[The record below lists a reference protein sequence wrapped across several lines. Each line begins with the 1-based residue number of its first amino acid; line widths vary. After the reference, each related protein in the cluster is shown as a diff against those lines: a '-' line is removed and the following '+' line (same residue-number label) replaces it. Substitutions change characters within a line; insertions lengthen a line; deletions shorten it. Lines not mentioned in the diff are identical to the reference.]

1 MGQFINSDCN
11 TWKAS
16 RPSPHCY
23 FMAAHKSRP
32 SSTTVAATTAIKIN
46 TAVTNA
52 VVAALM
58 LFVERGAFRTQSSKS
73 NCEDELSVVNRQHKS
88 FLYSEQ

>member
-23 FMAAHKSRP
+23 FMTAHKSRP

-46 TAVTNA
+46 TAVADA
-52 VVAALM
+52 VVAAHL
-58 LFVERGAFRTQSSKS
+58 LFEEREAFRMKSSKS
-73 NCEDELSVVNRQHKS
+73 HCDNMCYNMLCYTERI
-88 FLYSEQ
+88 

>member
-1 MGQFINSDCN
+1 MGQFIISDCN

-46 TAVTNA
+46 SAVANTV
-52 VVAALM
+52 VVACL
-58 LFVERGAFRTQSSKS
+58 LLEEREASGPKEESQILTIY
-73 NCEDELSVVNRQHKS
+73 VI
-88 FLYSEQ
+88 Y

>member
-23 FMAAHKSRP
+23 FMAAHKSRS
-32 SSTTVAATTAIKIN
+32 SSTTVAVTTAIKIN
-46 TAVTNA
+46 TAVANP
-52 VVAALM
+52 VATVC
-58 LFVERGAFRTQSSKS
+58 LFF
-73 NCEDELSVVNRQHKS
+73 
-88 FLYSEQ
+88 

>member
-23 FMAAHKSRP
+23 FIAGHKSRP
-32 SSTTVAATTAIKIN
+32 SSTTVTATTAIKIN
-46 TAVTNA
+46 TAVTNT
-52 VVAALM
+52 VVVSCLLLEEMEPSGPKEARLQQY
-58 LFVERGAFRTQSSKS
+58 VIYWRDIRGF
-73 NCEDELSVVNRQHKS
+73 
-88 FLYSEQ
+88 

>member
-16 RPSPHCY
+16 RPSLHCY

-32 SSTTVAATTAIKIN
+32 SSTTVAAATAIKIN
-46 TAVTNA
+46 TAVANT
-52 VVAALM
+52 VVAAQS
-58 LFVERGAFRTQSSKS
+58 LF
-73 NCEDELSVVNRQHKS
+73 
-88 FLYSEQ
+88 

>member
-23 FMAAHKSRP
+23 FMAAHKRRP
-32 SSTTVAATTAIKIN
+32 SCTTVAATTAIKIN
-46 TAVTNA
+46 TAVANA
-52 VVAALM
+52 VVAARL
-58 LFVERGAFRTQSSKS
+58 LLEESEAFRTKSSKS
-73 NCEDELSVVNRQHKS
+73 NCDMCCTLRE
-88 FLYSEQ
+88 

>member
-46 TAVTNA
+46 TAVTNT
-52 VVAALM
+52 VVAACL
-58 LFVERGAFRTQSSKS
+58 LLEEKEALGRREAIQIVAIRYIICAEKIKVG
-73 NCEDELSVVNRQHKS
+73 
-88 FLYSEQ
+88 SE

>member
-16 RPSPHCY
+16 RPYPHCY
-23 FMAAHKSRP
+23 LMAAHKSTS

-46 TAVTNA
+46 TAVANP
-52 VVAALM
+52 VVGAHL
-58 LFVERGAFRTQSSKS
+58 LFEERSK
-73 NCEDELSVVNRQHKS
+73 
-88 FLYSEQ
+88 EQQITP